1 MHLTIIKQQFK
12 QDIWLYGIKT
22 HFAFFS
28 LLFYSLITPLPSWP
42 KPLFQSE
49 AKYEAIDIKMSWILI
64 LLQRL
69 QITIIFTKK
78 ALKVG
83 VYGTRK
89 WPIPERIKNSPTCNL
104 DFNVRSARAVVASRV
119 LQVISLA
126 LLFIFFLKM
135 TTDTHSQAMQN
146 SAILQSSTYTHFTL
160 TFFCLSLSAYFSAS
174 RTMFSISSLLN
185 PPEDWI
191 TTETKPRKYPH
202 WK

>member
-89 WPIPERIKNSPTCNL
+89 WPIPERMKNSPTCNL
-104 DFNVRSARAVVASRV
+104 DFNERSARAVVASRV

-126 LLFIFFLKM
+126 LLFIFFFWKWRL
-135 TTDTHSQAMQN
+135 THIHKQCKTQLFYSQAPTPTSHLLSFVCRCQHT
-146 SAILQSSTYTHFTL
+146 SQLLEPCFQFRLYLILQKTG
-160 TFFCLSLSAYFSAS
+160 
-174 RTMFSISSLLN
+174 
-185 PPEDWI
+185 
-191 TTETKPRKYPH
+191 
-202 WK
+202 